1 MVDAVVA
8 AGPAFA
14 TAELLQEIDPSAAA
28 DLASIAYVSTAT
40 VSLAYRRADVAR
52 LLHGFGFVVPRA
64 EERGIMAGTFSSRTF
79 SGRAPADGVLV
90 RAFVGRA
97 GREETAGLPDDELVK
112 LVRDELASI
121 VGLRAEPLF
130 TRIFRWPRG
139 MPQYRVGHRRLI
151 DKVETAIAD
160 LPGIEIAGG
169 YLHGIGIGDCIREG
183 AAAAGRAVACVCD
196 QAEPPRSVPA
206 VGRAASDRAF
216 DPDSHTS

>member
-1 MVDAVVA
+1 
-8 AGPAFA
+8 
-14 TAELLQEIDPSAAA
+14 
-28 DLASIAYVSTAT
+28 
-40 VSLAYRRADVAR
+40 
-52 LLHGFGFVVPRA
+52 
-64 EERGIMAGTFSSRTF
+64 MAGTFSSLKF

-151 DKVETAIAD
+151 DRVETAIAD

-183 AAAAGRAVACVCD
+183 AAAAGRAAAHVGGEAG
-196 QAEPPRSVPA
+196 PSRSVRA
-206 VGRAASDRAF
+206 VGRAASDKAF
-216 DPDSHTS
+216 DSDSHTN